1 MLIIQQNCFDLLFKN
16 LEITPEFCL
25 NTFFKTSLCSKHK
38 LGSVWDNFGKL
49 FCEKVCT
56 MVMVKDEK
64 HVYCKA
70 HASFGQ
76 CIDKPRQLTLPESLY
91 IGTLETTGKANK

>member
-1 MLIIQQNCFDLLFKN
+1 
-16 LEITPEFCL
+16 
-25 NTFFKTSLCSKHK
+25 
-38 LGSVWDNFGKL
+38 
-49 FCEKVCT
+49 

-76 CIDKPRQLTLPESLY
+76 WIDKPRQLTLPESIY
-91 IGTLETTGKANK
+91 IGTLETTGKANKWQLPHVTIMYISGMWKLRMTFSNG